1 MPSSKV
7 AVVMRTKNRPLLLAR
22 ALDSVCS
29 QTYRDWILVVVNDG
43 GDPEPVERL
52 VRERATSADDRI
64 VVVHHDRSLGMEAA
78 SNRGIRAVTS
88 DYLLI
93 HDDDDSLHP
102 QFLEKTIQFLD
113 SPFGSRFAGVAVRA
127 VKVLEEIR
135 GDVIVT
141 LHREPYRPDI
151 KTVGLAEMAVSNPVP
166 PISFLYRRSVHDAVG
181 YYDES
186 LPVLGDWEFYLRVL
200 ERFDIYYLDEELA
213 YYHHRYLKTGTYSN
227 TVVGQTDLHR
237 LYDTLVRNRRLR
249 EDLAKGTFGLG
260 ALLAIASLHASAAD
274 AKKALTEEA
283 KRSVVRQL
291 RHNRVRRVA
300 VYGTGEFA
308 DDLYRLLAHNG
319 VETGV
324 FVDSDARLHG
334 KMFHG
339 VEVVPLEEAA
349 RRGFRDFAVASF
361 SYADDIAATI
371 ALAFEQ
377 WNLPVRIFC
386 P

>member
-1 MPSSKV
+1 LS
-7 AVVMRTKNRPLLLAR
+7 
-22 ALDSVCS
+22 
-29 QTYRDWILVVVNDG
+29 
-43 GDPEPVERL
+43 E
-52 VRERATSADDRI
+52 I
-64 VVVHHDRSLGMEAA
+64 VGCAKIWR
-78 SNRGIRAVTS
+78 
-88 DYLLI
+88 
-93 HDDDDSLHP
+93 
-102 QFLEKTIQFLD
+102 
-113 SPFGSRFAGVAVRA
+113 
-127 VKVLEEIR
+127 
-135 GDVIVT
+135 
-141 LHREPYRPDI
+141 
-151 KTVGLAEMAVSNPVP
+151 
-166 PISFLYRRSVHDAVG
+166 
-181 YYDES
+181 
-186 LPVLGDWEFYLRVL
+186 
-200 ERFDIYYLDEELA
+200 
-213 YYHHRYLKTGTYSN
+213 
-227 TVVGQTDLHR
+227 
-237 LYDTLVRNRRLR
+237 
-249 EDLAKGTFGLG
+249 KGTFGLG
-260 ALLAIASLHASAAD
+260 ALLAIASLHASAAN